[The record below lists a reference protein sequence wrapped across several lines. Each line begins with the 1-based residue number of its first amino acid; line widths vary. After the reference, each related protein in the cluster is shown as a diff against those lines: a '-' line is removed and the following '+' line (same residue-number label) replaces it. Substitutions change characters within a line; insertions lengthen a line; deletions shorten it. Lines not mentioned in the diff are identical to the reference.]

1 MFRRVFISP
10 PHPASNTPSCDYD
23 SILRCTLHHVSSL
36 LNKSPIILFYCCVHF
51 IFYLSSKSYL
61 CRDSQTL
68 HITAPPQSSNTRV
81 ALEATSQTPPIF
93 LSLPYLALPNL
104 TVPYPFPEKKKMN
117 VACQC
122 GNITFTTPLP
132 QPLAVY
138 ICHCDECRRQSSSAF
153 GCSAIFP
160 KFSLPNAGL
169 LSCYSYVP
177 SPLLPGL

>member
-1 MFRRVFISP
+1 MFLRVFISP
-10 PHPASNTPSCDYD
+10 SHPASNTPSCDYD
-23 SILRCTLHHVSSL
+23 SILRCTLHHVSSF
-36 LNKSPIILFYCCVHF
+36 LNKSPIILFYRCVHF
-51 IFYLSSKSYL
+51 ILYLSSKSYFR
-61 CRDSQTL
+61 RDSTHHGPTPEL
-68 HITAPPQSSNTRV
+68 KYTRCSRSDLSNSSYLLCL
-81 ALEATSQTPPIF
+81 ALPCLT
-93 LSLPYLALPNL
+93 LPYLTHSPRKN
-104 TVPYPFPEKKKMN
+104 KMN

-122 GNITFTTPLP
+122 DNITFTTPLP

-177 SPLLPGL
+177 SPLIPGL